1 MKSYS
6 KRTERA
12 LMGKEKHRVLI
23 FGKRTYGSIRLNI
36 SLDLFDVELI
46 DFPGPDYEKM
56 KELSEYTLIILD
68 YSVFSSEGRIGYEK
82 AQEIFEKQMLKA
94 LKRGTSFCF
103 LHYDDVVP
111 REDKYNHTHGMNKE
125 DVKECRR
132 LQIGFYWLDEF
143 DIKPIKFDQPVIYSG
158 VMRNEFKKYMEQA
171 GASRIIFAS
180 YGKEPFSD
188 VIAGKKNYP
197 LAFTLN
203 LFKGKLIYFPC
214 QRDFSRPD
222 MLAETF
228 TVLIDSLITYLTK
241 SRMELPEWAR
251 IPTFDE
257 EEKLTKEKA
266 GLEGKLR
273 ECQERLDTFHSA
285 KQLLFQSEYG
295 LEEALP
301 RFLQEQCEVSTER
314 KETYREDFWLL
325 DPSGQKVVI
334 CEAKSRVK
342 GFRKSG
348 LFSLYNHR
356 ESYGLNEG
364 FPAVLFVNAHLNAAS
379 WEQKDKPIDERDYK
393 EAADKHILIVRIED
407 LLFAWQALRES
418 IIDANKLLG
427 IFREG
432 VGWLR
437 FKRDH
442 AWEILK

>member
-1 MKSYS
+1 MKAYS

-12 LMGKEKHRVLI
+12 SMGKEKHRVLI
-23 FGKRTYGSIRLNI
+23 FGKRTYGSIRLDI
-36 SLDLFDVELI
+36 SLDLFNVELI
-46 DFPGPDYEKM
+46 DFPGPDYPKM

-68 YSVFSSEGRIGYEK
+68 YSVFSSEGVIGREK
-82 AQEIFEKQMLKA
+82 AQEIFQKQMLKA
-94 LKRGTSFCF
+94 LNQGTCFCF

-111 REDKYNHTHGMNKE
+111 MEDKYNRTHGMNEE
-125 DVKECRR
+125 DVRECRR
-132 LQIGFYWLDEF
+132 SQIGFYWLNEF
-143 DIKPIKFDQPVIYSG
+143 DIKPIRFDQPVIYSR

-171 GASRIIFAS
+171 GASRIIFES
-180 YGKEPFSD
+180 YGKEHFSD

-203 LFKGKLIYFPC
+203 LFKGKLIYLPC
-214 QRDFSRPD
+214 QRDFSRPG

-251 IPTFDE
+251 IPIFDE
-257 EEKLTKEKA
+257 EGKLIRQKA
-266 GLEGKLR
+266 GLEGNLK

-325 DPSGQKVVI
+325 DPSRQKVVI
-334 CEAKSRVK
+334 CEAKSYVK

-356 ESYGLNEG
+356 ESYDLNEG
-364 FPAVLFVNAHLNAAS
+364 FPAVLFVNTHLNAAS
-379 WEQKDKPIDERDYK
+379 WKQKDKLIDKQDYE
-393 EAADKHILIVRIED
+393 EAADKQILIVRIED
-407 LLFAWQALRES
+407 LLFAWQALRDS

-437 FKRDH
+437 FKKNRS
-442 AWEILK
+442 WEILK

>member
-1 MKSYS
+1 
-6 KRTERA
+6 
-12 LMGKEKHRVLI
+12 MGKEKHRVLI
-23 FGKRTYGSIRLNI
+23 FGKRTYGLGGLNI
-36 SLDLFDVELI
+36 NLDLSDVELI
-46 DFPGPDYEKM
+46 NFSGSGYSKM
-56 KELSEYTLIILD
+56 EELSEYTLIILD
-68 YSVFSSEGRIGYEK
+68 YSVFSSEGSIGYEK

-94 LKRGTSFCF
+94 LNQGACFCF
-103 LHYDDVVP
+103 LHYDDDVP
-111 REDKYNHTHGMNKE
+111 RKDKYNHTHEMNKE
-125 DVKECRR
+125 DVEACRR
-132 LQIGFYWLDEF
+132 SQIGLYWLNEF
-143 DIKPIKFDQPVIYSG
+143 DIKPIRFDRPVICSR
-158 VMRNEFKKYMEQA
+158 VIRNEFKEYMEKA
-171 GASRIIFAS
+171 GASRIIFES

-188 VIAGKKNYP
+188 VIAGKKDYP
-197 LAFTLN
+197 IAFALN
-203 LFKGKLIYFPC
+203 LFKGKLIYLPC

-251 IPTFDE
+251 IPIFDE
-257 EEKLTKEKA
+257 EEELTKEKA

-325 DPSGQKVVI
+325 DPSGQKGVI
-334 CEAKSRVK
+334 CEAKSYVK
-342 GFRKSG
+342 GFKKSG
-348 LFSLYNHR
+348 LFRLYNHR
-356 ESYGLNEG
+356 ESYGLDEG
-364 FPAVLFVNAHLNAAS
+364 FPAVLFVNAYLNAAS
-379 WEQKDKPIDERDYK
+379 WEQKDKPIDKRDYK

-427 IFREG
+427 IFKEG

-437 FKRDH
+437 LKKNRS
-442 AWEILK
+442 WEILK